1 MQEELLRLRN
11 RLDSEGL
18 VEHTARKFRNRG
30 IRRVGSIHTHTRVWL
45 CVYVSMAWYMHACV
59 CAVCK
64 CVEFLVQSDM
74 YGQKCYMYMGVTYG
88 M

>member
-1 MQEELLRLRN
+1 MIRIRKLLILFFLMQEELLRLRD

-18 VEHTARKFRNRG
+18 VEHMARKLRNRG
-30 IRRVGSIHTHTRVWL
+30 IRRVGSIHTHTRCVCL

-64 CVEFLVQSDM
+64 CV
-74 YGQKCYMYMGVTYG
+74 
-88 M
+88 